1 VGVLSVRIGARSSRL
16 SQAQMA
22 IVSELIKRR
31 FGDRLALEFVPVKT
45 LGDRVPP
52 AAKRSLG
59 RAGAKGAFTGDIET
73 LLLDGKIDIA
83 IHSMKDLTSDQ
94 TEGLVI
100 GATPPRS
107 DPRDALVTSNGGT
120 IKTLPKNARV
130 GTSSLRR
137 KAHLLKMRRDL
148 EVVELHGNVDTRL
161 RKVIEGGARDLDAV
175 VLAVAGLERIGE
187 GARISQMFSID
198 EMVPAVG
205 QGIIAVQ
212 MRKDDRDIADVLT
225 KIDDEVTGLESRCER
240 AFAQRLGADCNV
252 PVGGCARVSGAKIRM
267 VGMLAKE
274 DGSEFR
280 QKEVAG
286 PSSEAVNLGTRLA
299 GELLEGAQKRRRAA
313 S

>member
-1 VGVLSVRIGARSSRL
+1 MGVLSVRVGARSSRL
-16 SQAQMA
+16 SQAQTA
-22 IVSELIKRR
+22 IVSDLLRGR
-31 FGDRLALEFVPVKT
+31 FGDDLGLEFVHVKT
-45 LGDRVPP
+45 RGDRAPP
-52 AAKRSLG
+52 EKPSLG
-59 RAGAKGAFTGDIET
+59 PAGAKGAFTGDIEK

-83 IHSMKDLTSDQ
+83 IHSMKDLTSEQ

-107 DPRDALVTSNGGT
+107 DPRDALVAGNGVT
-120 IKTLPKNARV
+120 IKTLPTKAKV

-161 RKVIEGGARDLDAV
+161 HKVFDGGGRDLDAI

-187 GARISQMFSID
+187 GARISQRFSID
-198 EMVPAVG
+198 QMVPAVG

-212 MRKDDRDIADVLT
+212 MRRRDNDIAEVLSRV
-225 KIDDEVTGLESRCER
+225 DDEATRIEWRCEQ

-252 PVGGCARVSGAKIRM
+252 PVGGCARVSGTKIRM
-267 VGMLAKE
+267 GGMLARE
-274 DGSEFR
+274 DGTDFR
-280 QKEVAG
+280 KKRVAG
-286 PSSEAVNLGTRLA
+286 PSGEAVDLGTRLA
-299 GELLEGAQKRRRAA
+299 EELLEGAMKLGGAA